1 MNRLLLFF
9 LSAALAVTLDSCSP
23 IERLTQGEPPLEQ
36 FRGSIDAL
44 LSDSIFTAT
53 KCGIKIVSLGNGEVL
68 YERDARMLLRPAS
81 NMKLI
86 TAAAA
91 LSTLGKNFL
100 LKTEMYS
107 DTIINNGVLHGNI
120 YLKGFGDPDFNSAQ
134 LADFLAMLKARGIT
148 KIDGN
153 LVGDATYFDDE
164 RWGVGW
170 MWDDEPA
177 GFAAYNSALSINRNC
192 VMVTVTPSNTMGD
205 TTLIS
210 IDPPTQYV
218 SLLNTATTGAD
229 TTALTLGISRKFKER
244 LNVITVK
251 GQIARGAKPQ
261 KESISVWG
269 PEMYF
274 LTLFKEELQRKNIVF
289 DGKLLLDTIPSSA
302 VLFARHLQPID
313 SMVVFL
319 NKMSD
324 NLSAENTIKILGAE
338 SYGVPGTTE
347 HGISSVKRTLYSFG
361 IDTTKFLMVD
371 GSGVSHYDLLTPDI
385 LVTLLRAMHSKK
397 DIFDLYYSSLP
408 NAGVDGLLA
417 NRMKGTPAQNN
428 LHAKTGTLG
437 GVSSLSGYVTTAD
450 GEMLG
455 FSIMMQNYIGTGEPY
470 RKIQDAIGALM
481 AGFSRK
487 SGSVTYK

>member
-1 MNRLLLFF
+1 MKRLLLFSF
-9 LSAALAVTLDSCSP
+9 FAVFAITLEGCSS

-44 LSDSIFTAT
+44 LADSIFTAT
-53 KCGIKIVSLGNGEVL
+53 KCGIKIVSLDNDEVL
-68 YERDARMLLRPAS
+68 YERDARILLRPAS

-107 DTIINNGVLHGNI
+107 DTLINNGVLHGNL
-120 YLKGFGDPDFNSAQ
+120 YLKGFGDPDFNSAPF
-134 LADFLAMLKARGIT
+134 ADFLSMLKARGIT
-148 KIDGN
+148 KIEGN
-153 LVGDATYFDDE
+153 IVGDATYFDDE
-164 RWGVGW
+164 RWGAGW

-192 VMVTVTPSNTMGD
+192 VEVTVVPSNIVGD
-205 TTLIS
+205 TALVS

-218 SLLNTATTGAD
+218 SLLNTSSTGAD
-229 TTALTLGISRKFKER
+229 TAALTLEISRKFKER

-251 GQIARGAKPQ
+251 GQIPRGTKPQ
-261 KESISVWG
+261 KEAVSVWD

-274 LTLFKEELQRKNIVF
+274 LTLFKEELQRENIVF
-289 DGKLLLDTIPSSA
+289 NGKLLLDTIPSSA

-338 SYGVPGTTE
+338 SYGIPGTTE
-347 HGISSVKRTLYSFG
+347 HGISCVKRTLYSFG

-371 GSGVSHYDLLTPDI
+371 GSGLSHYDLLTPDI
-385 LVTLLRAMHSKK
+385 LVTLLRAMHSRK

-470 RKIQDAIGALM
+470 RKIQDAIGSLM

-487 SGSVTYK
+487 SGSVTRK